1 MEISDENLK
10 LEEKK
15 GDYWLLK
22 TEPAEWSWDDQ
33 TANGGVANWD
43 GVKNKQSQKYMKSM
57 KLGDLCFFYHSGAKS
72 RRVVEVV
79 REWYDEGEAVDVK
92 AVGEMRA
99 AVGLAEMKKE
109 LKGVEFALFRQP
121 RLSVLPVEK
130 GVRCLI
136 ICLTE
141 DFAILYGLFK
151 DIPKSRGRTCLLR
164 LRTHHYRHRR
174 GLGRC
179 GPRVEFAHHPPFP
192 NCQPNLT
199 PPSSKSRHSQLIVTY
214 SSLHTPS
221 CLSADPSLSLT
232 LSRRHLHYNAVSG
245 VVALPSREELRHHR
259 LRLASP
265 ATGSFFPSQSLSP
278 SSPRES
284 SCRRR
289 P

>member
-130 GVRCLI
+130 GVWERVCRMGGGY
-136 ICLTE
+136 E
-141 DFAILYGLFK
+141 D
-151 DIPKSRGRTCLLR
+151 D
-164 LRTHHYRHRR
+164 
-174 GLGRC
+174 
-179 GPRVEFAHHPPFP
+179 
-192 NCQPNLT
+192 
-199 PPSSKSRHSQLIVTY
+199 
-214 SSLHTPS
+214 
-221 CLSADPSLSLT
+221 D
-232 LSRRHLHYNAVSG
+232 
-245 VVALPSREELRHHR
+245 
-259 LRLASP
+259 
-265 ATGSFFPSQSLSP
+265 
-278 SSPRES
+278 
-284 SCRRR
+284 
-289 P
+289 